1 MHISGLTEREIAEP
15 LIYIV
20 LDMVDVFA
28 LRYFCMADVNIQNM
42 VVVNIL
48 EQCEYSRHD

>member
-1 MHISGLTEREIAEP
+1 MVEP
-15 LIYIV
+15 LIYI
-20 LDMVDVFA
+20 LLKMVNVNIYEYFA
-28 LRYFCMADVNIQNM
+28 LQYFCLADVNIQNM